1 MTLSSSRGIALV
13 TVLLVSSLVFT
24 MALGLSLV
32 VSVNQLVV
40 RNHAES
46 AALAAAARAGVELAA
61 HELADADWNAV
72 LTGLVQAIGSDGA
85 PTGPRVI
92 AAARTLDLS
101 VQTNLLNCASAAGC
115 SDGAMQG
122 VTADRPWGANNPRWR
137 LFLYGPLGSL
147 APLHSPPAIYL
158 LVWVG
163 DDGREAD
170 GAPEADG
177 GSPTEEGR
185 GVLRVHAAAFGR
197 DGGRRAVEAELVRL
211 CRPPEAGPP
220 CLPGIRVQSWRD
232 LRVSLP

>member
-72 LTGLVQAIGSDGA
+72 LTGLVQASGSDGA

-92 AAARTLDLS
+92 NGARTLDLS
-101 VQTNLLNCASAAGC
+101 VQTNLLNCASPAGC
-115 SDGAMQG
+115 SDGEMQ
-122 VTADRPWGANNPRWR
+122 ARNSRPALGREQSAVAIVSLRAAGQPR
-137 LFLYGPLGSL
+137 PAALGSSHL
-147 APLHSPPAIYL
+147 SPRL
-158 LVWVG
+158 
-163 DDGREAD
+163 GR
-170 GAPEADG
+170 
-177 GSPTEEGR
+177 
-185 GVLRVHAAAFGR
+185 
-197 DGGRRAVEAELVRL
+197 GRRA
-211 CRPPEAGPP
+211 G
-220 CLPGIRVQSWRD
+220 GGWRA
-232 LRVSLP
+232 